1 MSLRINH
8 NIAAVNGHR
17 NMIRNDMNVSK
28 SLEKLSSGLR
38 INKAADDA
46 AGLVISEQMRAQL
59 GGLNQAV
66 ANTEQAVTLVQTAEG
81 ALDEMNTL
89 LSKARTLAVHAANS
103 GVNDTNQLAADQSEL
118 TNIVDS
124 VDRIANNTQF
134 GTKKILDGTLSNSQI
149 SDKTLASSFSSSGI
163 TAGNLNVSVQASGIR
178 ATASAVS
185 MLDADATGIFN
196 TLATG
201 VSVSLASTF
210 KAATTLSFSANTAGT
225 IGAVNVTVAAGDTLQ
240 NALSALNSAASKN
253 GVSVALGASGVFNVA
268 ASDIGTYSNG
278 MKLTITGSGFSSA
291 PNTGL
296 GALVS
301 GVSASVT
308 LTDSTGTDA
317 VGANLTA
324 ARGTTLSAT
333 NAAGTKTA
341 QVTFSESK
349 MTAAAA
355 TYTASLSV
363 GGGATFQ
370 IGANAGQTASISL
383 GAVTAN
389 SLGRNS
395 TITNGAAATSMQDLK
410 TSSWLTSGR
419 ADDAIKVIDKAI
431 DDVTNTRGKLG
442 AFQANTLETNTNSLR
457 VSMENL
463 TAAESTIRDVDFAA
477 ESAQF
482 TKNNILNQASTAMMA
497 QANQLP
503 QAVLKLLG

>member
-17 NMIRNDMNVSK
+17 NMIKNDMMVSK

-89 LSKARTLAVHAANS
+89 LSKARTLAVHAANA

-149 SDKTLASSFSSSGI
+149 LDKTVATSFTSSGI
-163 TAGNLNVSVQASGIR
+163 ATGNLNVSVVTSAVV
-178 ATASAVS
+178 ATAVSAS
-185 MLDADATGIFN
+185 LTDANAAGIFN
-196 TLATG
+196 TIAAG
-201 VSVSLASTF
+201 ASVSLASTF
-210 KAATTLSFSANTAGT
+210 KAATTLSFSASTDGKTA
-225 IGAVNVTVAAGDTLQ
+225 AVNVTVAAGDTLQ
-240 NALSALNSAASKN
+240 NALTALNSAASKN
-253 GVSVALGASGVFNVA
+253 GVGVSLVGVGFKIS
-268 ASDIGTYSNG
+268 ASDVGTYSNG
-278 MKLTITGSGFSSA
+278 INFSISGSGFNATSA
-291 PNTGL
+291 NL
-296 GALVS
+296 AAGADTTVK
-301 GVSASVT
+301 
-308 LTDSTGTDA
+308 LTDASDNDA
-317 VGANLTA
+317 VGANLTST
-324 ARGTTLSAT
+324 RGTTVSAT
-333 NAAGTKTA
+333 SGTKSVQVTLSQATAIGAAGTK
-341 QVTFSESK
+341 
-349 MTAAAA
+349 
-355 TYTASLSV
+355 SV
-363 GGGATFQ
+363 SALAVSGGATFQ

-383 GAVTAN
+383 SAVTATT
-389 SLGRNS
+389 LGRNS
-395 TITNGAAATSMQDLK
+395 AVTSNAASTSFQDLK
-410 TSSWLTSGR
+410 TSNWLTSGR

-431 DDVTNTRGKLG
+431 DDVTNARGKLG

-482 TKNNILNQASTAMMA
+482 TKNNILVQASTAMMA

>member
-103 GVNDTNQLAADQSEL
+103 GVNDTNQLSADQSEL

-149 SDKTLASSFSSSGI
+149 LDKTVASDFSSSGI
-163 TAGNLNVSVQASGIR
+163 AAGNLNISVTQSATV
-178 ATASAVS
+178 ATAVSAS
-185 MLDADATGIFN
+185 IATSAIAQAIFN
-196 TLATG
+196 NVTTAA
-201 VSVSLASTF
+201 SVSLAQTL
-210 KAATTLSFSANTAGT
+210 KAATTFSFSASTQAG
-225 IGAVNVTVAAGDTLQ
+225 GPAAVNVTVAAGSTLQ
-240 NALSALNSAASKN
+240 SALSALNSAASKN
-253 GVSVALGASGVFNVA
+253 GVSVSMTSQGQFTIA
-268 ASDIGTYSNG
+268 ASDVGTYANG
-278 MKLTITGSGFSSA
+278 ISFSMSGNGATSTSAALGST
-291 PNTGL
+291 NL
-296 GALVS
+296 GADTSVQLMD
-301 GVSASVT
+301 SANTALVT
-308 LTDSTGTDA
+308 LTGI
-317 VGANLTA
+317 
-324 ARGTTLSAT
+324 RGTTVSGTSGTISAQISLSDAT
-333 NAAGTKTA
+333 AK
-341 QVTFSESK
+341 S
-349 MTAAAA
+349 AAA
-355 TYTASLSV
+355 TQIV
-363 GGGATFQ
+363 GGIAVSGGATFQ

-383 GAVTAN
+383 SAVTATT
-389 SLGRNS
+389 LGRNS
-395 TITNGAAATSMQDLK
+395 AITANAAGTSFQDLK
-410 TSSWLTSGR
+410 TSNFLTSGR
-419 ADDAIKVIDKAI
+419 ADDAIKIIDKAI

-442 AFQANTLETNTNSLR
+442 AFQANTLETNNNSLR

-463 TAAESTIRDVDFAA
+463 TAAESTIRDVDFAS